1 MTAIW
6 PISALMAAA
15 VACATWFATRQ
26 VLGYLRRQEI
36 FDRPNER
43 SSHDTPVPRGGGLAV
58 IGVLVPALVF
68 AGVLL
73 GAPETWY
80 VAAALAGLAGI
91 SWIDDIKGLP
101 AGPRLIAQAGAVA
114 LGLLA
119 LPGPIA
125 QGLLAPWLDT
135 AFAALAWLWFINL
148 FNFMDGIDGIAGS
161 EATAL
166 AIGIV
171 LVAALPGGPDDLVL
185 YAAAI
190 GGAALGFLPWNWH
203 RAKIFLGDVGSV
215 PLGFALGWLLLG
227 LAASGAWI
235 AALVLP
241 LYYLADST
249 LTLARRAVRGEL
261 VWRAHREHFYQR
273 AVQGGMSH
281 DKVVRAIGAGNL
293 ALVGLAV
300 AGEASLGWSV
310 LPMAAGV
317 VAVVLWRL
325 SLGRP

>member
-6 PISALMAAA
+6 PIAA
-15 VACATWFATRQ
+15 VMAVAAACATWFATRQ
-26 VLGYLRRQEI
+26 VLGYLKRRGI
-36 FDRPNER
+36 FDRPNAR
-43 SSHDTPVPRGGGLAV
+43 SSHDAPVPRGGGLAV
-58 IGVLVPALVF
+58 IGVLVAAFVL

-80 VAAALAGLAGI
+80 VAAALVGLAAI

-101 AGPRLIAQAGAVA
+101 ASPRLMAQAAAVA

-125 QGLLAPWLDT
+125 QGFLAPWLD
-135 AFAALAWLWFINL
+135 AALAALAWLWFVNL
-148 FNFMDGIDGIAGS
+148 FNFMDGIDGIAS
-161 EATAL
+161 AEATAL
-166 AIGIV
+166 AVGIV

-185 YAAAI
+185 YAAAM
-190 GGAALGFLPWNWH
+190 GGTALGFLPWNWH
-203 RAKIFLGDVGSV
+203 RAKVFLGDVGSV
-215 PLGFALGWLLLG
+215 PLGFALGWLLLS

-249 LTLARRAVRGEL
+249 LTLARRAVRGEP

-273 AVQGGMSH
+273 AVRGGLSH
-281 DKVVRAIGAGNL
+281 DQVVRAIGAGNL

-310 LPMAAGV
+310 LPMAVGV
-317 VAVVLWRL
+317 VAIVLWRL
-325 SLGRP
+325 SWGRP